1 MDSFVHMTVPED
13 HVVMISF
20 PLFFLPNGIMPCSSH
35 TFLIYVGGNS
45 SADIVQ
51 KDCVPAPPPAVYNTT
66 DVFVRLTSDDL
77 IVRASLTMQFTFHN
91 RTATPEKLQ
100 DGKWNCSVTF
110 WSDFQLHF
118 PCNFRSECVGHE
130 DEVGCP
136 YSSALCGAGDFSV
149 AGKCFRYV
157 RATGF
162 NMTWNEASEACSQ
175 RGARLAS
182 LNTRETWDNVTRLL
196 HQHEQGRTAFIGL
209 TSSSPVLPFMYVS
222 ATYAIVRT
230 ENLSFIISERLR
242 SYTWLRRQ
250 S

>member
-1 MDSFVHMTVPED
+1 MNSFAHVAVPEG

-20 PLFFLPNGIMPCSSH
+20 PLFAIPDTIAACIYHSVW
-35 TFLIYVGGNS
+35 IYVGGKT

-130 DEVGCP
+130 DEVGCL

-162 NMTWNEASEACSQ
+162 YMTWNEASEACSQ

-209 TSSSPVLPFMYVS
+209 TSSSPVLPSM
-222 ATYAIVRT
+222 
-230 ENLSFIISERLR
+230 
-242 SYTWLRRQ
+242 
-250 S
+250 